1 MKIKLLILSRLKF
14 IFALLLFLSAFHG
27 QKMYAQGTPVTIT
40 GQITDF
46 DDKLTLPGVTINEKG
61 TQGGTSTDID
71 GNFTLQVSS
80 ANAIIEVSYIGYK
93 TEEIALNGRT
103 SITVELV
110 SDSKNLDE
118 VVVVGYGTV
127 KKGDLTGTVSTISSK
142 DVTARN
148 TTSALEA
155 IQGNVAG
162 VQISSNSGRL
172 GDGFNITIRGKNS
185 ILLDTKPLFI
195 VDGAPVDDIS
205 FLNPQDIE
213 RMDVLK
219 DASSAAIYGSRGASG
234 VVIVTTK
241 SGSSSKNGFN
251 VNFESS
257 FGTKEVA
264 RLPKMMSGEKWFYY
278 HQSAFLATVN
288 GGNYAST
295 TPAQIEAGVFNAA
308 NGVFRQRVSD
318 NNTFD
323 WYDAVL
329 QNGVQQNNYLNIT
342 GRSEGGMSYNLGF
355 GVQNETGTLKNESID
370 KYTLKAGLNHKVSE
384 KFSTGVNLTIVKTD
398 EQLGS
403 DVAMRDAF
411 RLNPFLSPWQVDAD
425 GNEIVGDLAPVPG
438 KLFYPNGAAA
448 TDKTSTYNPLLEI
461 ANTSDEVKRWRA
473 VGNLYFQYN
482 PYEWLSFKTQYSGNF
497 NTAKRGKFW
506 GALTNVGVANASGGN
521 PQLPSSALATT
532 DGYDQT
538 WDNTVN
544 INFANEDHA
553 FTFLGLQS
561 INVNTIETSNLSSR
575 LQPFE
580 TGYHNIGSGPQ
591 NTFNVGSTFTK
602 RTLNS
607 YAARANY
614 TFKDKYLL
622 TASIRWDGSSV
633 LAQGNKWE
641 SFPSAA
647 FAWKLTEEN
656 FLKESTVISNLKPR
670 ISYGFTGNS
679 NVPAYTTLNGLNQ
692 PTYYDYNGT
701 TANGF
706 VPATLANKELTWEK
720 TRELNFGLDF
730 GFFSNRISGTV
741 DVYDRLSKDLIV
753 LQELPLETGWK
764 SIYSNVGS
772 VRNKGVEIG
781 LATKNV
787 VRDNFTWTTT
797 FVFSKNTNKL
807 EEIYGQRDV
816 SDVGNNLHLGESL
829 NSYYNYVFD
838 GVWQESERAE
848 AATFNQTPGQARVRD
863 LNGDG
868 VINGDDR
875 KVIGNSDPDW
885 SGSVNSTITL
895 GNFDFSFS
903 IFTNQG
909 VLAYSPFH
917 ENFTDLQDRGRQRLD
932 IGNWYI
938 PENGAGIPAQYSN
951 EYPMPRNEGAFWN
964 TAGNAQGQKMGM
976 YRDASFVKVK
986 NISLGY
992 TFSKE
997 LTDRLK
1003 IKSLRIYGNVLNPF
1017 VFTDYEGYDPEWATA
1032 AFNVGRVSS
1041 VTYQFGL
1048 SLNL

>member
-1 MKIKLLILSRLKF
+1 MKIKRLILSRLKF
-14 IFALLLFLSAFHG
+14 IFTLFLFLSLFQG
-27 QKMYAQGTPVTIT
+27 QRMYAQNGTNIS
-40 GQITDF
+40 GQITDIS
-46 DDKLTLPGVTINEKG
+46 DNMSIPGVNVIEKG
-61 TQGGTSTDID
+61 TTNGTSTDID
-71 GNFTLQVSS
+71 GNFTLRVSGP
-80 ANAIIEVSYIGYK
+80 NAIIVISSVGYQ
-93 TEEIALNGRT
+93 TQEIALKGQKSVTIVLNADEKT
-103 SITVELV
+103 LE
-110 SDSKNLDE
+110 E

-127 KKGDLTGTVSTISSK
+127 KKRDLTGTVSTISAK
-142 DVTARN
+142 DVTERN

-172 GDGFNITIRGKNS
+172 GDGYSISIRGKNS
-185 ILLDTKPLFI
+185 LLLDTKPLFI

-241 SGSSSKNGFN
+241 SGSASKSGFN

-264 RLPKMMSGEKWFYY
+264 RLPKMMNGDKWFYY
-278 HQSAFLATVN
+278 HQSAFLATLN
-288 GGNYAST
+288 GGNYATT
-295 TPAQIEAGVFNAA
+295 TPAQVEGAVGNAA
-308 NGVFRQRVSD
+308 NPIFMQRVRD

-329 QNGVQQNNYLNIT
+329 QSGVQQNNYLNIT
-342 GRSEGGMSYNLGF
+342 GRSEGGMSYNLGL
-355 GVQNETGTLKNESID
+355 GVQNETGTLKNESLD
-370 KYTLKAGLNHKVSE
+370 KYTLKAGLNHKVSD

-411 RLNPFLSPWQVDAD
+411 RLNPFLSPWKIDAD
-425 GNEIVGDLAPVPG
+425 GNEIVGELAPVPG
-438 KLFYPNGAAA
+438 KLFYPDGTAAI
-448 TDKTSTYNPLLEI
+448 DKTSTYNPLLEI
-461 ANTSDEVKRWRA
+461 ENTSDEIKRWRA
-473 VGNLYFQYN
+473 IGNVYFQYN
-482 PYEWLSFKTQYSGNF
+482 PYSWLSFRTSYSGNF
-497 NTAKRGKFW
+497 NTAKRGKYW
-506 GALTNVGVANASGGN
+506 GALTNVGLANTAGGN
-521 PQLPSSALATT
+521 PQLPSSALGNT

-538 WDNTVN
+538 WDNQVN
-544 INFANEDHA
+544 MNFENENHA
-553 FTFLGLQS
+553 FSFLGLQS
-561 INVNTIETSNLSSR
+561 ININTNETSELSSR
-575 LQPFE
+575 LQPFD

-591 NTFNVGSTFTK
+591 ATFFVGSTYAK

-607 YAARANY
+607 YAARVNY

-622 TASIRWDGSSV
+622 TASVRWDGSSV
-633 LAQGNKWE
+633 LSAENKWE

-647 FAWKLTEEN
+647 FAWKLNEEN
-656 FLKESTVISNLKPR
+656 FLKDSKIVSNLKPR

-679 NVPAYTTLNGLNQ
+679 NVPAYTTLNGLTEQ
-692 PTYYDYNGT
+692 TYYNFNNT
-701 TANGF
+701 TFNGF
-706 VPATLANKELTWEK
+706 VPGSLANKDLTWEK
-720 TRELNFGLDF
+720 TRELNVGLDF
-730 GFFSNRISGTV
+730 GFFNNRISGTI
-741 DVYDRLSKDLIV
+741 DVYDRLSKDL
-753 LQELPLETGWK
+753 LYAQQLPLESGWEI
-764 SIYSNVGS
+764 IYSNVGS
-772 VRNKGVEIG
+772 VSNKGVEVG
-781 LATKNV
+781 LTTKNIV
-787 VRDNFTWTTT
+787 GEKFSWTTS

-807 EEIYGQRDV
+807 ESIYDQSEV
-816 SDVGNNLHLGESL
+816 SDVGNNLHLGQSL

-838 GVWQESERAE
+838 GIWQESERAE
-848 AATFNQTPGQARVRD
+848 AATYNQTPGQARVKD

-868 VINGDDR
+868 VIDAVNDR

-885 SGSVNSTITL
+885 SGSVNSTLTY
-895 GNFDFSFS
+895 GDFDFSFS

-917 ENFTDLQDRGRQRLD
+917 ENFTDMQDRGRQRLD
-932 IGNWYI
+932 VANWYI
-938 PENGAGIPAQYSN
+938 PENGAGIPAQASN
-951 EYPMPRNEGAFWN
+951 AYPMPRNEGAFWN

-992 TFSKE
+992 TFNSA
-997 LTDRLK
+997 LTERLK
-1003 IKSLRIYGNVLNPF
+1003 IKKLRIYANVINPF

-1032 AFNVGRVSS
+1032 PFSTGRVSS
-1041 VTYQFGL
+1041 ITYQFGL